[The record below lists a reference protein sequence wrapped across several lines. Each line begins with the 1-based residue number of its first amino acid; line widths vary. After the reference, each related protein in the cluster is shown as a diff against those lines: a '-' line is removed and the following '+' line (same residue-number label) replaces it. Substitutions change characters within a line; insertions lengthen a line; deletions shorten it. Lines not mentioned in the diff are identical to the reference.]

1 MAQADEIPSEY
12 YFITPPQ
19 DVSWSKGSQINDIQT
34 YATNNP
40 YIHYGTTQLRSLT
53 LGNAMIEGFSDGKQV
68 EQNVIDLE
76 SCMRIVLDTED
87 GYAAPF
93 CWEVYA
99 GGKKYGTFVIES
111 VNIQEQIRDN
121 DGMAA
126 RAMAD
131 VSLREV
137 APYQV
142 NAGIDIT
149 AQAITGNLS
158 EETQEQLLEQQ
169 KNNTESSKQD
179 KKTEA
184 DKKKNDKNDPNKGDS
199 TKKNEN
205 GDTVGDSLV
214 NINSEVNRPGY
225 YEE

>member
-1 MAQADEIPSEY
+1 MAQADEIPNEY

-19 DVSWSKGSQINDIQT
+19 DVSWSKDSQINDIQT

-40 YIHYGTTQLRSLT
+40 YVHYGVTQLRSLS
-53 LGNAMIEGFSDGKQV
+53 LGNAMVEGFSDGKQV

-76 SCMRIVLDTED
+76 ACMRIVLDTED

-99 GGKKYGTFVIES
+99 GGKKYGTFVIEN
-111 VNIQEQIRDN
+111 VNVQEQIRDN
-121 DGMAA
+121 AGLAA
-126 RAMAD
+126 RAMVD
-131 VSLREV
+131 VSFREV

-149 AQAITGNLS
+149 ANALTGNLS

-179 KKTEA
+179 KKAEK
-184 DKKKNDKNDPNKGDS
+184 DKKNNDKNDSSSSSSSSGSQTN
-199 TKKNEN
+199 TN
-205 GDTVGDSLV
+205 GNTTG
-214 NINSEVNRPGY
+214 SELIEIPTAIKPGQY
-225 YEE
+225 

>member
-1 MAQADEIPSEY
+1 MPQADEIPSEY

-40 YIHYGTTQLRSLT
+40 YVHYGVTQLRSLS
-53 LGNAMIEGFSDGKQV
+53 LGNSMVEGFSDGKQV
-68 EQNVIDLE
+68 EQNVLDLE
-76 SCMRIVLDTED
+76 ACMRIVLDTEK

-99 GGKKYGTFVIES
+99 GGKKYGTYVIES
-111 VNIQEQIRDN
+111 VNVQEQIRDN
-121 DGMAA
+121 AGMAA
-126 RAMAD
+126 RAMVD
-131 VSLREV
+131 VSFREV

-149 AQAITGNLS
+149 ANALTGNLS

-169 KNNTESSKQD
+169 KNNNESSKQD
-179 KKTEA
+179 KKTEE
-184 DKKKNDKNDPNKGDS
+184 DKKKNDKNSS
-199 TKKNEN
+199 TNN
-205 GDTVGDSLV
+205 GSGGGGTNTNGNPTGSELIDIKTE
-214 NINSEVNRPGY
+214 INRDKY
-225 YEE
+225 

>member
-40 YIHYGTTQLRSLT
+40 YVHYGVTQLRSLT

-158 EETQEQLLEQQ
+158 EETQEILLEQQ

-184 DKKKNDKNDPNKGDS
+184 DKKKNDKNSTNSTGDS
-199 TKKNEN
+199 SKVNSN
-205 GDTVGDSLV
+205 GDPVGNSLIDIPTAV
-214 NINSEVNRPGY
+214 VPGRY
-225 YEE
+225 

>member
-40 YIHYGTTQLRSLT
+40 YVHYGVTQLRSLT

-184 DKKKNDKNDPNKGDS
+184 DKKNNDKNDPNKNDP
-199 TKKNEN
+199 KKVNEN
-205 GDTVGDSLV
+205 GDPVGGSLV
-214 NINSEVNRPGY
+214 EIDSGVRPPGY
-225 YEE
+225 YGG

>member
-40 YIHYGTTQLRSLT
+40 YVHYGVTQLRSLT

-184 DKKKNDKNDPNKGDS
+184 DKKNNDKNDPNKNDP
-199 TKKNEN
+199 KKVNEN
-205 GDTVGDSLV
+205 GDPVGGSLV
-214 NINSEVNRPGY
+214 DIPTAVVPGRY
-225 YEE
+225 

>member
-40 YIHYGTTQLRSLT
+40 YVHYGVTQLRSLT

-158 EETQEQLLEQQ
+158 EETQEQLLSQNEANKQDDKVGKDKDKKDKD
-169 KNNTESSKQD
+169 KNNDGSGSGSDSGSGSGNT
-179 KKTEA
+179 
-184 DKKKNDKNDPNKGDS
+184 GDGGRG
-199 TKKNEN
+199 TGQGTN
-205 GDTVGDSLV
+205 SLDQFT
-214 NINSEVNRPGY
+214 PGT
-225 YEE
+225 

>member
-40 YIHYGTTQLRSLT
+40 YVHYGVTQLRSLT

-179 KKTEA
+179 AKTEA
-184 DKKKNDKNDPNKGDS
+184 DKKNNDKNDPNKGDS
-199 TKKNEN
+199 TPKNAN
-205 GDTVGDSLV
+205 GDSVGDSLV
-214 NINSEVNRPGY
+214 DIDSGIRPPGY
-225 YEE
+225 YG

>member
-40 YIHYGTTQLRSLT
+40 YVHYGVTQLRSLT

>member
-1 MAQADEIPSEY
+1 MAQADEIPNEY

-40 YIHYGTTQLRSLT
+40 YVHYGVTQLRSLS
-53 LGNAMIEGFSDGKQV
+53 LGNAMVEGFSDGKQV
-68 EQNVIDLE
+68 EQNVLDLE
-76 SCMRIVLDTED
+76 ACMRIVLDTED

-158 EETQEQLLEQQ
+158 EETQEQLLDQQ
-169 KNNTESSKQD
+169 KNNTEANKQD